1 MATTVSNGNHRS
13 EKWQRP
19 FTKGKF
25 AVATCGSKSRSQ
37 RSTIRQKDLF
47 HSPKRTNVN
56 FDVFL
61 QKEAFKVQRKL
72 RTGIT
77 HDWSPLC
84 SLTNRGSLSVLP
96 TVLGLVFQRIKA
108 EFDGFRSKCLQSL
121 AALNSFS
128 VYKRFK

>member
-1 MATTVSNGNHRS
+1 MAP
-13 EKWQRP
+13 K
-19 FTKGKF
+19 
-25 AVATCGSKSRSQ
+25 AVHQ
-37 RSTIRQKDLF
+37 RSTISQKDLF
-47 HSPKRTNVN
+47 HLPKRTNASFV
-56 FDVFL
+56 VFL
-61 QKEAFKVQRKL
+61 EKEAFKAQTKS
-72 RTGIT
+72 RTGMT

-96 TVLGLVFQRIKA
+96 TVLGLVCQRIKA